1 MYATTSLSPDG
12 VFWVQLSLDDPSYD
26 AMAEELKLKLSE
38 SRDIMT
44 PVFFN
49 AGDLCAGVFSEDNS
63 WYRARVISAREG
75 MVCMPYC
82 YDDDCVAYLQMY
94 TLCNFMFH

>member
-1 MYATTSLSPDG
+1 MTTSLSPDG
-12 VFWVQLSLDDPSYD
+12 TFLAQLSLDDPSYD

-49 AGDLCAGVFSEDNS
+49 AGDLCAGMFSKDES
-63 WYRARVISAREG
+63 WYRSRVTGAGEG
-75 MVCMPYC
+75 MVCTCSLIPSSSR
-82 YDDDCVAYLQMY
+82 V
-94 TLCNFMFH
+94 F